1 MQHVFMHEMGH
12 CVQWMP
18 KQGKYIMEGV
28 QDCDRQ
34 GYQEGWPDAVKV
46 ASKGYILAT
55 QKEEYQA
62 AIAKS
67 YRNPQSDN
75 GLLYTSS
82 GNRTGRPLSGRHLY
96 QAFLG

>member
-1 MQHVFMHEMGH
+1 
-12 CVQWMP
+12 
-18 KQGKYIMEGV
+18 MEGV

-67 YRNPQSDN
+67 YRNPQSDK
-75 GLLYTSS
+75 YFVWQVDCVSIMATSYVCCH
-82 GNRTGRPLSGRHLY
+82 GRC
-96 QAFLG
+96 